1 FFKDLKRNNHK
12 DWMDAHRDR
21 YQASVVKPLKR
32 LLEEMSPAVLK
43 LDQRIE
49 TAGRSNLSRINNDIR
64 FSKDKTLYK
73 TGMYVKFPVCAGTD
87 KDGGELYVGISADAV
102 TSGFR
107 IYGGPKRKESVLT
120 LIAQPR
126 IEKNPKLLATF
137 KKKLGRKYD
146 SYWYSMVK
154 GAWTTN

>member
-1 FFKDLKRNNHK
+1 
-12 DWMDAHRDR
+12 
-21 YQASVVKPLKR
+21 
-32 LLEEMSPAVLK
+32 
-43 LDQRIE
+43 
-49 TAGRSNLSRINNDIR
+49 
-64 FSKDKTLYK
+64 SKDKTLYK

-102 TSGFR
+102 TAGFR

-146 SYWYSMVK
+146 SYWYWMVK
-154 GAWTTN
+154 GAWTTNPGWPKNEDWPKLRAWVVRKKFPPAAAARTSFTNDLEQTFKGVYPLLKFTSIPE